1 MHMQPCLGNEEI
13 GEKEIL
19 TKDTCKHEQL
29 FESLTTQILDF
40 ASSSEFT

>member
-13 GEKEIL
+13 GEEIL

-29 FESLTTQILDF
+29 FELLTTQILDF